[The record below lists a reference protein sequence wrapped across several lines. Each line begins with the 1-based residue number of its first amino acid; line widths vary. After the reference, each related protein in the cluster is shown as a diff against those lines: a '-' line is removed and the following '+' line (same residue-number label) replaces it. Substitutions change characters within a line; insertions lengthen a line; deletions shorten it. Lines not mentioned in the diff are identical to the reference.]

1 LGSIEF
7 FDSSRRGINQK
18 TKDKYMA
25 KKTGASVKVSPAEVL
40 SVLKDLT
47 AALGGT
53 KAAKPSKAK
62 KAAVKAAARVVA
74 VAAATSLTGNK
85 TADIAALLAE
95 KATLQAEKAVIQAEL
110 IAGTR
115 KPGDGAYR
123 GRRLRI
129 SEINSTLTKL
139 GHKWEAKV
147 AAA

>member
-1 LGSIEF
+1 
-7 FDSSRRGINQK
+7 
-18 TKDKYMA
+18 M
-25 KKTGASVKVSPAEVL
+25 
-40 SVLKDLT
+40 
-47 AALGGT
+47 
-53 KAAKPSKAK
+53 KAAS
-62 KAAVKAAARVVA
+62 RVVA
-74 VAAATSLTGNK
+74 VPAATTLTGDK
-85 TADIAALLAE
+85 GADIAALLAE

-129 SEINSTLTKL
+129 SAINSTLTKL